1 MKSQKNYTEEYALI
15 GGIKHYLLHYRT
27 KPEDPVLLF
36 IHGGPGQTESF
47 FAFLVEEYAAR
58 DYNIVYYDQR
68 GAGKTWLKN
77 KRSKP
82 DTEILKSDLL
92 EMVLYVKKQYGKE
105 KIGILGHS
113 WGSVLGSMFALE
125 HPEHTLCYIGCG
137 QVIDIMENE
146 RVGYAILKE
155 AIEKSGNQKDIKKL
169 QKIGEYPI
177 AHFDRNVYRKM
188 GQIRSLQGKYKL
200 AQDFGRTVIDL
211 WRRSPVMGLRDFVP
225 FVTSLS
231 VNMQLMREL
240 MSYDLRKRG
249 NCYQVPIYYVLGEK
263 DSQTPIEISM
273 QYFET
278 VQAPDKKLYL
288 IADAGHAP
296 MIDNTEA
303 YREAVREIIHRAQ
316 SFAEGSG
323 ERADNFAI

>member
-1 MKSQKNYTEEYALI
+1 MKPQKQYTEEYAHI
-15 GGIKHYLLHYRT
+15 GGIDHYLLHYRS

-47 FAFLVEEYAAR
+47 FAFLVEEYAER

-77 KRSKP
+77 KKRKP
-82 DTEILKSDLL
+82 DTETLKKDLL
-92 EMVLYVKKQYGKE
+92 EMVLYIKKQYGKE
-105 KIGILGHS
+105 KIGIFGHS

-155 AIEKSGNQKDIKKL
+155 AIEKGGNKKDKKKL
-169 QKIGEYPI
+169 NKIGEYPT
-177 AHFDRNVYRKM
+177 AHFDAKVYRKM

-200 AQDFGRTVIDL
+200 AQDFGKTVVDL
-211 WRRSPVMGLRDFVP
+211 WRRSPVMGIRDLIP
-225 FVTSLS
+225 FMTSLS

-240 MSYDLRKRG
+240 MTYDLRKKG
-249 NCYQVPIYYVLGEK
+249 SSYQVPVYYVLGEK
-263 DSQTPIEISM
+263 DSQTPIGISM
-273 QYFET
+273 KYFET

-288 IADAGHAP
+288 IANAGHAP
-296 MIDNTEA
+296 MIDNVED
-303 YREAVREIIHRAQ
+303 YRQAVRECIRRVQ
-316 SFAEGSG
+316 SHAEDSG
-323 ERADNFAI
+323 ER

>member
-1 MKSQKNYTEEYALI
+1 MKTQQQYTEEYARI
-15 GGIKHYLLHYRT
+15 GGIDHYHLHYKS

-47 FAFLVEEYAAR
+47 FAFLVEEYAER

-77 KRSKP
+77 KKSKP
-82 DTEILKSDLL
+82 DTETLKQDLL
-92 EMVLYVKKQYGKE
+92 EMVLYLKKQYGKE

-155 AIEKSGNQKDIKKL
+155 AIEKDGNKKDQKKL
-169 QKIGEYPI
+169 KKIGEYPT
-177 AHFDRNVYRKM
+177 AHFDAKVYRKM

-200 AQDFGRTVIDL
+200 AQDFGKTVIDL
-211 WRRSPVMGLRDFVP
+211 WRRSPVMGVRDLVP
-225 FVTSLS
+225 FMTGMS

-240 MSYDLRKRG
+240 MSYDLRKKG
-249 NCYQVPIYYVLGEK
+249 SSYQVPVYYVLGAK
-263 DSQTPIEISM
+263 DSQTPIGISM
-273 QYFET
+273 NYFET

-288 IADAGHAP
+288 IENAGHAP
-296 MIDNTEA
+296 MIDNPEA
-303 YREAVREIIHRAQ
+303 YRQAVRDCIHRAQ
-316 SFAEGSG
+316 SHAESSG
-323 ERADNFAI
+323 EQ